1 MHIQIAAISCPAVF
15 QQSILRIFMQTLS
28 FLFII
33 RFFALLQQHL
43 TDCGF
48 SVENWHCFADIQIRY
63 WNRPADLIFAPT
75 PAFWYFTKGL
85 TSKLRHDHCRLAV
98 QLTWVPLPVAG
109 LDFQSQT

>member
-43 TDCGF
+43 TDCGY
-48 SVENWHCFADIQIRY
+48 SMSKIGTVLQIYKLDIGT
-63 WNRPADLIFAPT
+63 A
-75 PAFWYFTKGL
+75 
-85 TSKLRHDHCRLAV
+85 
-98 QLTWVPLPVAG
+98 QLT
-109 LDFQSQT
+109 